1 MSIDYSKF
9 AFPKPAKIVKKKR
22 QPIKGNKHSQTRKYE
37 IPAKVKVK
45 VWERDNHKCIF
56 CGKYLEWTK
65 ANAHYIPRGLGGLGI
80 EENIFTACDDCHREQ
95 DNGLNSDVLTEYAR
109 IYLSNIYGEKWKE
122 EDLIYK
128 KYK

>member
-9 AFPKPAKIVKKKR
+9 AFPKPAKTVKKKR
-22 QPIKGNKHSQTRKYE
+22 QPIKGKKHSQTKKYE
-37 IPAKVKVK
+37 IPPKVKVK

-56 CGKYLEWTK
+56 CGRYVDWTK

-109 IYLSNIYGEKWKE
+109 IYLTNIYGENWKE
-122 EDLIYK
+122 EDLIFR

>member
-9 AFPKPAKIVKKKR
+9 AFPKPLKTVKKKK
-22 QPIKGNKHSQTRKYE
+22 QPIKGKKHSQTKKYE
-37 IPAKVKVK
+37 IPPKVKVN

-56 CGKYLEWTK
+56 CGKYVDWTK

-109 IYLSNIYGEKWKE
+109 IYLSNIYGETWKE
-122 EDLIYK
+122 EDLIFR

>member
-9 AFPKPAKIVKKKR
+9 AFPKPAKTVKKKK
-22 QPIKGNKHSQTRKYE
+22 QPIKGKKHSQTKKYE
-37 IPAKVKVK
+37 ISPKVKVN

-56 CGKYLEWTK
+56 CGKYVDWTK

-109 IYLSNIYGEKWKE
+109 IYLYNIYGETWKE
-122 EDLIYK
+122 EDLIFR